1 MEKAHLRGRR
11 SCPSGTASWGRDGG
25 NESGR
30 RNRPQRSSGTLTEG
44 SQAWRVGV
52 AQAVSVCTHG
62 GGLKH
67 GHRLWCHAP
76 CECRPPCD
84 TGYLPQPG
92 EEGSVE
98 QAALEVGLQVR
109 ARARCMGCKW
119 SGRDN
124 HSDPEEP
131 GPSQKNH
138 QQPPRAGEAG
148 TMIGQ
153 ETGSY
158 YPGKMSCSL
167 GGWGFAQEALF
178 GQPAS
183 VLKQRKGMNKVV
195 LKAHFSQQ
203 FTGETGWGSSTE
215 RRQ

>member
-1 MEKAHLRGRR
+1 MFK
-11 SCPSGTASWGRDGG
+11 S
-25 NESGR
+25 ESNLHEWRKLISEAGEAVLAPHPGEGKEGMSLVGDTE
-30 RNRPQRSSGTLTEG
+30 PQRSSGTLTEG

-52 AQAVSVCTHG
+52 AQAVSVCTRG
-62 GGLKH
+62 GGLTH
-67 GHRLWCHAP
+67 GYRLWCHAP

-84 TGYLPQPG
+84 TGCLPQPG
-92 EEGSVE
+92 EEGSGE

-109 ARARCMGCKW
+109 ARARRMGWKW

-131 GPSQKNH
+131 GPSQRNH

-158 YPGKMSCSL
+158 YPGKMPCSL
-167 GGWGFAQEALF
+167 GGWGFVQEALF

-183 VLKQRKGMNKVV
+183 VLKQRG
-195 LKAHFSQQ
+195 KA
-203 FTGETGWGSSTE
+203 
-215 RRQ
+215 